1 MADKLDRDELALRL
15 YTAFKEQAD
24 AVTFVQEADTR
35 TVLDGR
41 VMLDGRFD
49 LMKVAEGLVE
59 RYGGER

>member
-1 MADKLDRDELALRL
+1 MTTPMDSDELALRL